1 MTILLVDSD
10 KNALDWET
18 KRLMQQQYAATISL
32 YSNAEDAIR
41 FVRHHDVD
49 LLFTRSVL
57 VDMTGQELID
67 KIHCFKP
74 KTECHILSGNEA
86 APFERFLN
94 TQKGTS
100 HYLNGKGEKIH
111 TNRASGGQDMKPGCS
126 FQTEQKEGDIFMTER
141 ELRSLSRK
149 ELLEIMIEQG
159 KELETCKQK
168 YEKDREF
175 LKTEHEKDREFLK
188 SEYEKEISVL
198 KKELAR
204 VKETLQK
211 REIAIDEAGSIA
223 VAALQVNG
231 VFEAAQAASQQY
243 IENIRSLNERQTEIC
258 ARREVE
264 SRSEA
269 EKRLKETES
278 RCADMEYTCRKKCE
292 AMEAEAKQKADAYWA
307 EVSRRLQSFYENHQ
321 ELKKLLNF
329 SLPNIPL

>member
-94 TQKGTS
+94 AQKGTS

-175 LKTEHEKDREFLK
+175 LK

-198 KKELAR
+198 KEELAR